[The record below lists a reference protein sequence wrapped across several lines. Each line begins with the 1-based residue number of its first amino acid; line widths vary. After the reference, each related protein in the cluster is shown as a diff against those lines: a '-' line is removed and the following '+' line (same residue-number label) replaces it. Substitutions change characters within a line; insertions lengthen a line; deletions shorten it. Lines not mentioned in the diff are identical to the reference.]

1 MTFIYEEDKSLILN
15 APRIYVS
22 YSGGADS
29 TYALVRIKEYLDS
42 IKLTS
47 KLIALHFNHGNK
59 QSSAFE
65 SHSRDFCNERNITFE
80 SQNIKVEV
88 SGEGFEAAA
97 RHKRM
102 NVLKSLPENS
112 LVIQGHHSDDQ
123 IETVLFRIIRGT
135 GLKGMSGIPRL
146 TTVGKNKILRPFLKE
161 TKGNILEFLSNNKIK
176 FVEDHSNND
185 ISYSRNF
192 LRKEVIPKIKD
203 KWHSLNENV
212 SKLTEITK
220 KQNTLYEH
228 YLKNKI
234 MDLKDEEGLTI
245 EGLKKL
251 DTFERS
257 EVIRLW
263 LDMELVTT
271 PNHSQMKEIEKSF
284 FQSRQ
289 DANPVIKF
297 ERSDRQ
303 RVGVI
308 LKKINN
314 ILVMEKYDE

>member
-15 APRIYVS
+15 ASRIYVS
-22 YSGGADS
+22 YSGGSDS
-29 TYALVRIKEYLDS
+29 TYALVKIKKYLDS
-42 IKLTS
+42 VRLTS
-47 KLIALHFNHGNK
+47 NLTALHFNHCNK
-59 QSSAFE
+59 QSNTFE
-65 SHSRDFCNERNITFE
+65 SHCRDFCNELNINFE
-80 SQNIKVEV
+80 SQNIRVEV

-97 RHKRM
+97 RRNRM
-102 NVLKSLPENS
+102 NILKSLPKNS
-112 LVIQGHHSDDQ
+112 LIIQGHHSDDQ

-135 GLKGMSGIPRL
+135 GLKGISGIPRIAK
-146 TTVGKNKILRPFLKE
+146 VGENKILRPFLKE
-161 TKGNILEFLSNNKIK
+161 TKENILGFLSINKIN

-192 LRKEVIPKIKD
+192 LRKEVIPRIKD
-203 KWHSLNENV
+203 KWHSINENI
-212 SKLTEITK
+212 SKMTEITK
-220 KQNTLYEH
+220 KQNSLYEQ
-228 YLKNKI
+228 YLKDKI
-234 MDLKDEEGLTI
+234 NDLQDDEGLTI

-297 ERSDRQ
+297 ERSDRL

-308 LKKINN
+308 LKKINK
-314 ILVMEKYDE
+314 ILIMEKFDE

>member
-1 MTFIYEEDKSLILN
+1 M
-15 APRIYVS
+15 
-22 YSGGADS
+22 
-29 TYALVRIKEYLDS
+29 
-42 IKLTS
+42 
-47 KLIALHFNHGNK
+47 
-59 QSSAFE
+59 
-65 SHSRDFCNERNITFE
+65 NI
-80 SQNIKVEV
+80 
-88 SGEGFEAAA
+88 
-97 RHKRM
+97 
-102 NVLKSLPENS
+102 LKSLPENS
-112 LVIQGHHSDDQ
+112 LIIQGHHSDDQ

-135 GLKGMSGIPRL
+135 GLKGISGIPRVAK
-146 TTVGKNKILRPFLKE
+146 VGENKILRPFLKE
-161 TKGNILEFLSNNKIK
+161 TKENILEFLSKNKIN
-176 FVEDHSNND
+176 FIEDHTNND

-192 LRKEVIPKIKD
+192 LRKEVIPRIKD
-203 KWHSLNENV
+203 KWHSINENV
-212 SKLTEITK
+212 SKMTEITK
-220 KQNTLYEH
+220 DQNSLYEH
-228 YLKNKI
+228 YLKDKI
-234 MDLKDEEGLTI
+234 DDLKDDGGLTI

-308 LKKINN
+308 LKKINKT
-314 ILVMEKYDE
+314 LVMEKFDE